1 MVKFL
6 IVGPPGGGK
15 GTLCDQIVKDYGL
28 LHVSGGDMLRD
39 EVRRKT
45 PLGLKVDAIMKSG
58 QLVPDEVMVALIIN
72 RISQDDAKKKG
83 VLLDGFPRT
92 LAQAQAI
99 TKAGINFDAMIVLD
113 VSDDVLMERSA
124 GRRLDPTTGEI
135 YHLVH
140 LPPPVS
146 IMNRLVIRPDDQPAK
161 QRFRIQIYKNERDAL
176 LQHFQQIA
184 IHIDGNQP
192 MDDVFEVF
200 TVEIKRRGID
210 LRKASKL

>member
-92 LAQAQAI
+92 LTQAQAI